1 MKDDGD
7 TTRKAA
13 LTYDALGQLIEVIKN
28 VTDDTVR
35 YYYDGGNDMV
45 GTDGSDNRSP
55 PDRPSLRGRHGR
67 FNWCA
72 RSSPSLTV
80 GVLIGGGA
88 DEWA

>member
-13 LTYDALGQLIEVIKN
+13 LTYDALGRLIEVIKD

-35 YYYDGGNDMV
+35 YYYGGNEMV

-55 PDRPSLRGRHGR
+55 PQPSIVVVGMAGSIGTRGS
-67 FNWCA
+67 A
-72 RSSPSLTV
+72 PPSRS
-80 GVLIGGGA
+80 GF
-88 DEWA
+88 